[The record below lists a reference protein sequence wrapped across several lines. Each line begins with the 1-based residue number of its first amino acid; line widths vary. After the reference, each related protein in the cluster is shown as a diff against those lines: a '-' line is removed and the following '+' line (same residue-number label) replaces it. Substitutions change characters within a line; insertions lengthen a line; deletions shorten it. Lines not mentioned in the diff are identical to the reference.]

1 MRLHPVY
8 IIFKFA
14 AMSNWWYSSI
24 TMKNITHITTLRVP
38 KDLYEKIRRIAKENH
53 RSINAQ
59 IVHILTIRVDANK
72 GAGNG

>member
-1 MRLHPVY
+1 
-8 IIFKFA
+8 
-14 AMSNWWYSSI
+14 
-24 TMKNITHITTLRVP
+24 MKNITHITTLRVP